1 MKKKLFLIVLT
12 ILLLTPTVSV
22 LADDGDEPEEGSL
35 EARIEECRAWYYG
48 VEEDGSDGVRE
59 ELGGLDTACMDMYY
73 NIIVPSGGLNTYLQI
88 DTATD
93 EFALRTVHRVYH
105 ALEFVAILL
114 LIVYFL
120 MDMSRI
126 MVIQGQ
132 EFTAKSLAG
141 SLVKLAIG
149 MLIITEGWDL
159 IINILMMNNW
169 LLSLMETSST
179 GTNETLETL
188 KRICDMVQSWGIM
201 ECIGMIVT
209 LAFVQLGAVAGG
221 LIVTYQAISR
231 KLELYLR
238 GCFAPVAIADCY
250 EGVHSSGFRY
260 IKKIIA
266 IILWGGAMMI
276 IVELNSSLSTGYM
289 ANLFESGVEGLTSF
303 SALAGLILFPLATG
317 GMCGAAKQICN
328 DALGV

>member
-1 MKKKLFLIVLT
+1 MKKKLFLVVLA

-22 LADDGDEPEEGSL
+22 LADGDESEEGSL

-48 VEEDGSDGVRE
+48 VEEDGSDGMRD

-169 LLSLMETSST
+169 LLSLMETSAT

-289 ANLFESGVEGLTSF
+289 ASLFDSGVEGLTSF